1 MRRQENDIERK
12 LDLVIMNS
20 VLWDMNRW
28 GPNFVTDYKKNLVK
42 LLDCVKSVLAEDGMF
57 IWLTAQPGT
66 LVKLPSRIYVPYAR
80 HYKPRLVFFLPIFH
94 YGCGLYC
101 RQFMH

>member
-1 MRRQENDIERK
+1 MQRQENDIERK

-20 VLWDMNRW
+20 VLWDVNRW

-66 LVKLPSRIYVPYAR
+66 LVKLPSRIYVILFLISE
-80 HYKPRLVFFLPIFH
+80 RLKKLDGMFQDKLTKTE
-94 YGCGLYC
+94 
-101 RQFMH
+101 MH

>member
-20 VLWDMNRW
+20 VLWDVNRW

-57 IWLTAQPGT
+57 IWLTAQPGI
-66 LVKLPSRIYVPYAR
+66 LVKLPSRIYV
-80 HYKPRLVFFLPIFH
+80 I
-94 YGCGLYC
+94 
-101 RQFMH
+101 

>member
-1 MRRQENDIERK
+1 M
-12 LDLVIMNS
+12 
-20 VLWDMNRW
+20 WDMNRW

-66 LVKLPSRIYVPYAR
+66 LVKLPSRIY
-80 HYKPRLVFFLPIFH
+80 LI
-94 YGCGLYC
+94 
-101 RQFMH
+101 

>member
-20 VLWDMNRW
+20 VLWDVNRW

-66 LVKLPSRIYVPYAR
+66 LIKFQSRIY
-80 HYKPRLVFFLPIFH
+80 LSFFISERIRRKCMGKSRSPPWVIS
-94 YGCGLYC
+94 
-101 RQFMH
+101 R